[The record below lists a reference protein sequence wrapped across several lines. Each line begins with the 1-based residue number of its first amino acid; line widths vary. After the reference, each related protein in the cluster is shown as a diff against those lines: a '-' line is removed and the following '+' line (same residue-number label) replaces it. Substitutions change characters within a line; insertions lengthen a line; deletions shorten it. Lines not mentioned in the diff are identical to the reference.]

1 MLLLRTLFILSL
13 ALFSTLLPARDQ
25 FKRDSLKA
33 QIEGDIADSTRFR
46 LLFDLAE
53 ELGASDTLLAFSSLE
68 RGKEIVES
76 LNDVQGLG
84 RYYKVLGKIE
94 SRCGYYDQAILHYD
108 RAMAYFSEADD
119 QVSFYETIKEK
130 GNVHLFRAEFPQAM
144 NHYELALD

>member
-53 ELGASDTLLAFSSLE
+53 EL
-68 RGKEIVES
+68 
-76 LNDVQGLG
+76 
-84 RYYKVLGKIE
+84 
-94 SRCGYYDQAILHYD
+94 
-108 RAMAYFSEADD
+108 
-119 QVSFYETIKEK
+119 
-130 GNVHLFRAEFPQAM
+130 
-144 NHYELALD
+144 